1 MVTFEGLLEA
11 YFDCRVH
18 KSRTNNCIRFSTD
31 VESRLLD
38 MVNSINNRTY
48 SPTRSI
54 CFVVSRPKYREVF
67 AADFADRIIHHYIRL
82 RLEPLIELEF
92 NDRTYNCR
100 TGKGTLAGIKQLE
113 KDIKECSNNY
123 TEDCYVASVDIQ
135 SFFMSIP
142 KKEVEDIVMKF
153 VEEKYNGDDKDDLLF
168 LCHVVLSNDPEKN
181 CIKQSSE
188 SMWKH
193 LPPNKSLFTNG
204 EGLGMPIGNLP
215 SQMFANFLLND
226 VDWAIEN
233 ECGIKCHGRY
243 VDDIYM
249 VAKTKEQILNT
260 IPIIRS
266 KLKNHGL
273 TLSNKKFYMQ
283 HYSKGIDFTGA
294 IVKPGR
300 TYVINRVVTSF
311 RKSIANLNKSK
322 NKWDV
327 IKSLPSVNSYLG
339 LTRQFCTYAIRQ
351 NVLREIEPRLFKW
364 LYIKGHFEVLSI
376 KKKYNPNR
384 RIRYRL
390 RKGYKDKMTLP
401 EEIASF
407 SPLPGDEKYDIRMK
421 EYKPVR
427 IKPLRKLERK
437 YSS

>member
-1 MVTFEGLLEA
+1 
-11 YFDCRVH
+11 
-18 KSRTNNCIRFSTD
+18 
-31 VESRLLD
+31 
-38 MVNSINNRTY
+38 
-48 SPTRSI
+48 
-54 CFVVSRPKYREVF
+54 
-67 AADFADRIIHHYIRL
+67 
-82 RLEPLIELEF
+82 
-92 NDRTYNCR
+92 
-100 TGKGTLAGIKQLE
+100 
-113 KDIKECSNNY
+113 
-123 TEDCYVASVDIQ
+123 
-135 SFFMSIP
+135 
-142 KKEVEDIVMKF
+142 
-153 VEEKYNGDDKDDLLF
+153 
-168 LCHVVLSNDPEKN
+168 
-181 CIKQSSE
+181 
-188 SMWKH
+188 MWKH

-233 ECGIKCHGRY
+233 ECGIKRHGRY

-260 IPIIRS
+260 IPVIRS

-401 EEIASF
+401 KEIASF